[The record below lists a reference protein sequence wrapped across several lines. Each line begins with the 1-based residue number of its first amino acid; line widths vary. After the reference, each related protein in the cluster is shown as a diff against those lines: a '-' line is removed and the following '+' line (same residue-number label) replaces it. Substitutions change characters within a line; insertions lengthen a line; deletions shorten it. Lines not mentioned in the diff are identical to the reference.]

1 MTTAIQKAIDAL
13 RWERDRCGRL
23 DAKLAEALDQ
33 LEKLTPLSEEEVTNL
48 CLSGPTKECPT
59 CGTDTMWFEWVKGF
73 MAAERR
79 LIDNIADQIIEQ
91 LEGKEICNRSK
102 S

>member
-1 MTTAIQKAIDAL
+1 MKVSIKKAQEIINQINSNADIACSGEGGGVWLGQQTEDFFAKHLEEYAAQLQEYIDAVH
-13 RWERDRCGRL
+13 
-23 DAKLAEALDQ
+23 K
-33 LEKLTPLSEEEVTNL
+33 
-48 CLSGPTKECPT
+48 
-59 CGTDTMWFEWVKGF
+59 
-73 MAAERR
+73 AAERR